1 MKKSIIVKSK
11 LLKRFIT
18 EKDSETKESSH
29 RQCQDNRNML
39 STLYR
44 KSKPNYFNQYFK
56 ANMNNINSTWKI
68 IKSIKILKIYHLIFQ
83 RIYLSKVSL
92 LQTK

>member
-39 STLYR
+39 STLCR